1 MLSGEEEN
9 ASMVDSCGKKDKFGA
24 QGSAL
29 KCYLERKKM
38 QILADSCGKKDKFG
52 AQSFALKCYLER
64 KKMQIWL
71 TVVERRIS
79 LVLKVL
85 P

>member
-1 MLSGEEEN
+1 MLSGEEEDAN
-9 ASMVDSCGKKDKFGA
+9 MADSCGKKDKFGA
-24 QGSAL
+24 QG
-29 KCYLERKKM
+29 
-38 QILADSCGKKDKFG
+38 
-52 AQSFALKCYLER
+52 FALKCYLER